1 MNRYNTKHF
10 WRMKPDTQGDW
21 IRYSEVEERL
31 LDLEEELD
39 SNKAEIAALI
49 AEVDFQKER
58 KEVYYN
64 TAKDISFKS
73 NFYKLKLELIGHIAF
88 LAWIFISTVLLACY
102 GLQLLTL

>member
-21 IRYSEVEERL
+21 VRYSEIEEKL
-31 LDLEEELD
+31 LALEEELD

-64 TAKDISFKS
+64 TAKELDYES
-73 NFYKLKLELIGHIAF
+73 NFYRRKLELLGTVAF
-88 LAWIFISTVLLACY
+88 LTWAVCSIVILACY
-102 GLQLLTL
+102 GLQLIIP

>member
-1 MNRYNTKHF
+1 MIRYNTKHF
-10 WRMKPDTQGDW
+10 WRMKPATQGDW
-21 IRYSEVEERL
+21 VRYSEVEERF

-58 KEVYYN
+58 KEVYYD

>member
-1 MNRYNTKHF
+1 
-10 WRMKPDTQGDW
+10 MKPDTHGDW
-21 IRYSEVEERL
+21 VRYSEVEEKL

-39 SNKAEIAALI
+39 SNKAEIAAII
-49 AEVDFQKER
+49 AEVEFQKER

-73 NFYKLKLELIGHIAF
+73 NFYKLKLELIGRIAF

>member
-1 MNRYNTKHF
+1 
-10 WRMKPDTQGDW
+10 MKPATQGDW
-21 IRYSEVEERL
+21 VRYSEVEERF

-58 KEVYYN
+58 KEVYYD